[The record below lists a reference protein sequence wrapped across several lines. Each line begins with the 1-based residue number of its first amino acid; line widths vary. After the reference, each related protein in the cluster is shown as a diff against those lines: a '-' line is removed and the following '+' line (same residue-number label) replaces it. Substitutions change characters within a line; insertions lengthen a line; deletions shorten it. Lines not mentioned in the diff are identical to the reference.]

1 MKRLMYILFFF
12 LGVNHAYTQDINEI
26 QREFQQDTARI
37 ESHIR
42 NENISNTAEF
52 LRSITY
58 LEVEYDKLLNK
69 YYHLLMS
76 CLDQEG
82 KQALKS
88 AQINWIKFQTADR
101 KLLDNISIL
110 IYKNMGGGTL
120 SNYLSAPLYGYIIKD
135 RAIELYEYY
144 YSVISSKIEID

>member
-1 MKRLMYILFFF
+1 MKRLTYILLFI
-12 LGVNHAYTQDINEI
+12 LGVNHLNAQDINEI

-37 ESHIR
+37 ENHIR
-42 NENISNTAEF
+42 NENLSSTADF
-52 LRSITY
+52 LQSIKY

-101 KLLDNISIL
+101 KLLDHISTL

-144 YSVISSKIEID
+144 YAVINSKIEIN

>member
-1 MKRLMYILFFF
+1 MKRLTYILLFI
-12 LGVNHAYTQDINEI
+12 LGVNHLNAQDINEI

-37 ESHIR
+37 ENHIR
-42 NENISNTAEF
+42 NGDISSTADF
-52 LRSITY
+52 LQSIKY

-88 AQINWIKFQTADR
+88 AQINWIKFQTAD
-101 KLLDNISIL
+101 
-110 IYKNMGGGTL
+110 
-120 SNYLSAPLYGYIIKD
+120 
-135 RAIELYEYY
+135 
-144 YSVISSKIEID
+144 